1 MIDAVIFAD
10 RADAGEQ
17 LAKAL
22 LDHATGDSVVLA
34 IPRGGVIV
42 GGAVARA
49 LGAPLDVVVPRKI
62 GAPGNPELGI
72 GAIAPGVRVLDPR
85 LIRTLRVTPQYLERE
100 IAAQEREIERRER
113 AYRRG
118 RPPVEVKGKVAI
130 VVDDGIATGSTAAAA
145 LRWARAQGASKVI
158 LAVPVAPMQA
168 LRRLAGEADEI
179 VVLATPDPFMAVGE
193 WYRRFD
199 QTSDD
204 EVVAALAQA
213 NTEQT

>member
-1 MIDAVIFAD
+1 VIFAD

-22 LDHATGDSVVLA
+22 LDHAADDSVVLA

-42 GGAVARA
+42 GEAVARA

-85 LIRTLRVTPQYLERE
+85 LIRALRVTPQHLERE
-100 IAAQEREIERRER
+100 IAAQEREIERREL
-113 AYRRG
+113 AYRQG
-118 RPPVEVKGKVAI
+118 QPPVEVKGKVAI
-130 VVDDGIATGSTAAAA
+130 VVDDGIATGATAVAA
-145 LRWARAQGASKVI
+145 LRWARAYGASKVI
-158 LAVPVAPMQA
+158 LAVPVAPAQA
-168 LRRLAGEADEI
+168 LRRLADEADEM
-179 VVLATPDPFMAVGE
+179 VVLATPDPFVAVGE

-204 EVVAALAQA
+204 EVVAALARA
-213 NTEQT
+213 NAEQG

>member
-1 MIDAVIFAD
+1 MIFAD
-10 RADAGEQ
+10 REDAGEQ

-22 LDHATGDSVVLA
+22 VDHAGSDSVILS

-42 GGAVARA
+42 GEAVARA

-72 GAIAPGVRVLDPR
+72 GAVAPGVRVLDPR
-85 LIRTLRVTPQYLERE
+85 LIQALRVTPEYLERE
-100 IAAQEREIERRER
+100 IAAQGREIERRER

-118 RPPVEVKGKVAI
+118 RPLVEVDGKVAI
-130 VVDDGIATGSTAAAA
+130 VVDDGIATGATAVAA

-158 LAVPVAPMQA
+158 LAVPVAPAQA
-168 LRRLAGEADEI
+168 LRRMADEADEI

-204 EVVAALAQA
+204 EVVTALARANRQQA
-213 NTEQT
+213 